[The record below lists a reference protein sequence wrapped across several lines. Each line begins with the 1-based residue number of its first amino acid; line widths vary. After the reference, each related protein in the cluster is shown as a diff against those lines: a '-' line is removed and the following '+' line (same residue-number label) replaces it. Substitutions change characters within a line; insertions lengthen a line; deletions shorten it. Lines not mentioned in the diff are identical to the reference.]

1 VDLLLKTSELPD
13 AYRARGLAEVEEQL
27 KTDNTPPETKAKC
40 LALVKGTNIT
50 RSLIESASKVH

>member
-1 VDLLLKTSELPD
+1 VDLLLKTSELPE
-13 AYRARGLAEVEEQL
+13 AYRAGGLAEVEEQL
-27 KTDNTPPETKAKC
+27 KTDNTPTKAKC